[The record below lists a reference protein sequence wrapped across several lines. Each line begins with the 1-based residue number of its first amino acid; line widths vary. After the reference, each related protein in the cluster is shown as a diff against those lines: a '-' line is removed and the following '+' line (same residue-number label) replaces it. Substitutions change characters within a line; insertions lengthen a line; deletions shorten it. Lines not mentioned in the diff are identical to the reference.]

1 MVSLDTPAR
10 GSPPTGGGY
19 CGPVM
24 ETLLGGRY
32 RLDEPIGRG
41 GMASVWRATDTV
53 LHRQVAVKRLHAGLA
68 ADDELSERFLR
79 EALLVAR
86 LSHPNLVHVLDRGE
100 DADGPYLVLE
110 LVEGETLKARV
121 RREGPL
127 APEEAARIC
136 AQVAHALMYAHGQG
150 VIHRDIKAQNV
161 LVSADGT
168 AKLADFGIARMI
180 EGDAQGGLTR
190 TDMLLGSADYLSPE
204 QAAGHALDA
213 RTDIYSLGIVLYEC
227 LTCTLPFTGDGF
239 VAVAMKHCT
248 VPLPDPRTVRP
259 DLPDWIAQIAIRAC
273 EKDPDRRFASAGSM
287 AAALEAGP
295 EGGGHTAMFPA
306 LSEAGRTAPSSGRGR
321 GPGPGGGDTATER
334 RRRRGSRVRRWA
346 LAALAVLLV
355 AAAALG
361 TGWYLTDG
369 TSDGDDGPA
378 VERTPGP
385 LTITAVRDLDP
396 EPDGDGSENPASRDL
411 VWDGDAETAW
421 FTERYQDSPAF
432 GGLKNGVGLLL
443 RLPRPAA
450 LTEVVIDSPTPGAT
464 FQIQGVAAGG
474 ERPVLAESTLTGG
487 RQTVQIAPGPA
498 FQNHI
503 VWFTSL
509 APDDSGRYHAGIA
522 EIELRGV
529 EEPAGD

>member
-1 MVSLDTPAR
+1 MTD
-10 GSPPTGGGY
+10 
-19 CGPVM
+19 VM

-53 LHRQVAVKRLHAGLA
+53 LHREVAVKRLHAGLA
-68 ADDELSERFLR
+68 ADDELSERFRR

-100 DADGPYLVLE
+100 DEDGPYLVLE

-127 APEEAARIC
+127 AADEAARIC
-136 AQVAHALMYAHGQG
+136 AQVAHALAYAHSQG

-161 LVSADGT
+161 LVGADGT

-180 EGDAQGGLTR
+180 ENGAEGGGLTR

-204 QAAGHALDA
+204 QASGHPLDA

-248 VPLPDPRTVRP
+248 AALPDPRDARP
-259 DLPDWIAQIAIRAC
+259 DLPDWIAHIAMRAA
-273 EKDPDRRFASAGSM
+273 EKDPDRRFSSAAAM

-295 EGGGHTAMFPA
+295 DGGGHTAMFPIPVGTA
-306 LSEAGRTAPSSGRGR
+306 TPGLGGGPRRAPASE
-321 GPGPGGGDTATER
+321 GDTATER
-334 RRRRGSRVRRWA
+334 RRRRMSRGRRWLVA
-346 LAALAVLLV
+346 GLVVLV
-355 AAAALG
+355 AAAIAVAAALV
-361 TGWYLTDG
+361 LTDRLSG
-369 TSDGDDGPA
+369 GD
-378 VERTPGP
+378 ETPTGGGDATA

-396 EPDGDGSENPASRDL
+396 EPDGDGAENSASRDL
-411 VWDGDAETAW
+411 VVDGDPQTAW
-421 FTERYQDSPAF
+421 FTERYQDTPAF

-443 RLPRPAA
+443 RLARPAA
-450 LTEVVIDSPTPGAT
+450 LTEVTIDSPTPGAT
-464 FQIQGVAAGG
+464 FEIQGVAAGG
-474 ERPVLAESTLTGG
+474 ERPVLAKGTITGG
-487 RQTVQIAPGPA
+487 RQVVEIPPGPA
-498 FQNHI
+498 FQNH
-503 VWFTSL
+503 VLWFTSL
-509 APDDSGRYHAGIA
+509 APDDAGRYHAGVA
-522 EIELRGV
+522 EIEMRGV
-529 EEPAGD
+529 QEPPGTSSS